1 MAKSRLSTVRTG
13 NEAELELLEDIAVT
27 APTSARDEPPDEESG
42 PLSVDRDARGT
53 RGEGR

>member
-1 MAKSRLSTVRTG
+1 MRTG
-13 NEAELELLEDIAVT
+13 NEVALELLEDIAIA

-42 PLSVDRDARGT
+42 PLSVSRVSRGT